1 MTLFSDQLHWFARLK
16 RKQRFCVL
24 YFCMSFGIL
33 LSIFFINPLLE
44 LLVVLNFGI
53 SVRLLKKHVP
63 LNVEKPLNFAPFGHA
78 RFAHLFVPYD

>member
-33 LSIFFINPLLE
+33 LSIFFMLE

-63 LNVEKPLNFAPFGHA
+63 LNDLE
-78 RFAHLFVPYD
+78 D

>member
-44 LLVVLNFGI
+44 
-53 SVRLLKKHVP
+53 
-63 LNVEKPLNFAPFGHA
+63 ACPFE
-78 RFAHLFVPYD
+78 

>member
-33 LSIFFINPLLE
+33 LSLVFDHPLLE
-44 LLVVLNFGI
+44 LLVVLNFGA
-53 SVRLLKKHVP
+53 SARLMKRQVP
-63 LNVEKPLNFAPFGHA
+63 LNDLE
-78 RFAHLFVPYD
+78 D

>member
-44 LLVVLNFGI
+44 LWGF
-53 SVRLLKKHVP
+53 STA
-63 LNVEKPLNFAPFGHA
+63 VEEACPFE
-78 RFAHLFVPYD
+78 

>member
-1 MTLFSDQLHWFARLK
+1 MKNDLLDIFGDELRKFAGLK

-63 LNVEKPLNFAPFGHA
+63 LNDLE
-78 RFAHLFVPYD
+78 D

>member
-24 YFCMSFGIL
+24 YFCIL

-63 LNVEKPLNFAPFGHA
+63 LNDLE
-78 RFAHLFVPYD
+78 D

>member
-53 SVRLLKKHVP
+53 SVRLL
-63 LNVEKPLNFAPFGHA
+63 FQST
-78 RFAHLFVPYD
+78 HLHEM